1 MMNREL
7 IRTILLVLLAS
18 VMVIGVIIYFTDR
31 HEYNLIVALAALIL
45 SVAALIFTFNEK
57 KRKRS

>member
-7 IRTILLVLLAS
+7 VRTILLILLAA
-18 VMVIGVIIYFTDR
+18 VVVTGLIVYVTDR
-31 HEYNLIVALAALIL
+31 HEYNLLVALVALIL